1 MDEKSNSLSMA
12 HLAGTP
18 PNQQNAIRGAPVSVQ
33 FLRKNGVKLSKDERE
48 EQEPFSGEMTIAPF
62 TKDVK
67 ASIRLEAS
75 LFRNTTTRN
84 SLYRCLF
91 DPQVISMDARG
102 TAYRGFER
110 QIVDGKTV
118 EFVQVWLVK
127 PLPDRP

>member
-18 PNQQNAIRGAPVSVQ
+18 PAQQMAIGGARVSVQ
-33 FLRKNGVKLSKDERE
+33 FLRKNGIKLSRDERE
-48 EQEPFSGEMTIAPF
+48 EQEPFVGEMVIAPF
-62 TKDVK
+62 TKDAK
-67 ASIRLEAS
+67 ASISLEAS
-75 LFRNTTTRN
+75 LFRNTGTTRN
-84 SLYRCLF
+84 SLHRCLF

-110 QIVDGKTV
+110 EIVDGKMV

-127 PLPDRP
+127 PLPS